1 MVKIGEYEIREGL
14 CYHKEHF
21 WAKIEGDSV
30 KFGATDY
37 GQKALKEVIFVEL
50 PSVGD
55 EVTQDE
61 PYGSIESVKAVVDLI
76 APASGTIKEV
86 NEELLDTP
94 DLINSDPY
102 GKGWLILVTPSN
114 LEEELK
120 NIMTFEAAVEWYT
133 ELTKED

>member
-30 KFGATDY
+30 IFGATDY

-55 EVTQDE
+55 EVTQNE

-76 APASGTIKEV
+76 APVSGTIKEV

-102 GKGWLILVTPSN
+102 GKGWLISITPSN
-114 LEEELK
+114 LDEETN
-120 NIMTFEAAVEWYT
+120 NIMTFEAAVEWY
-133 ELTKED
+133 KEVAKEG